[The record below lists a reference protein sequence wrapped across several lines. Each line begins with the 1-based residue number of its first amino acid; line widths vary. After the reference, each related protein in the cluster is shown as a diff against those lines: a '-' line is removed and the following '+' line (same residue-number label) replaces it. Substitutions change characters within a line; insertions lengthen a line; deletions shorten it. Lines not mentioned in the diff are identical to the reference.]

1 MGLINLTVHP
11 RETVGKNE
19 NRRTRAT
26 GRIPAVLYGR
36 GRASVNVTVD
46 TQEFRKILMT
56 RHGRNAIF
64 NLTVAGEAGQHVAL
78 MREIQQH
85 PVTDEVRHIDLFAI
99 PAGAKVTVEV
109 PIEFTGEP
117 QVMKF
122 GGGEIVKT
130 LDHVAVS
137 CLPREMPE
145 VITLD
150 ISDLQLLEKRFVRD
164 LKVSAG
170 EIVSDGDLQVIL
182 LKPATL
188 FAEETPAAAEA
199 TPAAEAKK
207 PDAKKSDAKKPG
219 A

>member
-1 MGLINLTVHP
+1 MGLINLTVQP

-19 NRRTRAT
+19 NRRTRAA
-26 GRIPAVLYGR
+26 GRIPAVIYGK
-36 GRASVNVTVD
+36 GRPSVNVTVD

-64 NLTVAGEAGQHVAL
+64 NLTVEGETGQHVTL

-85 PVTDEVRHIDLFAI
+85 PVTDEVRHIDLFEI

-109 PIEFTGEP
+109 PIEFVGEP
-117 QVMKF
+117 TAMKF

-130 LDHVAVS
+130 LEHVAIS

-145 VITLD
+145 VVTFDIT
-150 ISDLQLLEKRFVRD
+150 DLQMLEKRYVRD
-164 LKVSAG
+164 LQAPAG
-170 EIVSDGDLQVIL
+170 EIVTDGDTQVIL

-188 FAEETPAAAEA
+188 FAEAAPAAAEA
-199 TPAAEAKK
+199 APAAEAKK
-207 PDAKKSDAKKPG
+207 SGD
-219 A
+219 

>member
-1 MGLINLTVHP
+1 MGLINLTVQP
-11 RETVGKNE
+11 RETTGKNE
-19 NRRTRAT
+19 NRRTRAA

-36 GRASVNVTVD
+36 ERASVNVTVD

-64 NLTVAGEAGQHVAL
+64 NLTIEGETGQHVAL

-85 PVTDEVRHIDLFAI
+85 PVTDQVRHIDLFEI

-109 PIEFTGEP
+109 PLEITGEP
-117 QVMKF
+117 TAMKF

-145 VITLD
+145 SITLD
-150 ISDLQLLEKRFVRD
+150 ITDLQMMEKRYVRD
-164 LKVSAG
+164 LTVSAG

-188 FAEETPAAAEA
+188 FAEAPVGEAPAADV
-199 TPAAEAKK
+199 KK
-207 PDAKKSDAKKPG
+207 TEG
-219 A
+219 

>member
-19 NRRTRAT
+19 NRRTRAA
-26 GRIPAVLYGR
+26 GRIPAVLYGK

-56 RHGRNAIF
+56 RHGRGAIF
-64 NLTVAGEAGQHVAL
+64 NLTVEGEAGQHVAL

-85 PVTDEVRHIDLFAI
+85 PVTDEVRHIDLFEI

-109 PIEFTGEP
+109 PLEFVGEP
-117 QVMKF
+117 AVMKF

-130 LDHVAVS
+130 LEHVAIS

-145 VITLD
+145 VVTLD
-150 ISDLQLLEKRFVRD
+150 ITDLQMMEKRYVRD
-164 LKVSAG
+164 LKAPAG

-188 FAEETPAAAEA
+188 FSEPEPAAVDAA
-199 TPAAEAKK
+199 PAVEAKK
-207 PDAKKSDAKKPG
+207 TED
-219 A
+219 